1 MHEPLAPSAT
11 PSSAKSSLRLQS
23 LVAAGLAL
31 SVAATGGAL
40 TILDDW
46 YFSLVQPSFKPPDW
60 AFGPAWTILF
70 ILMAVSGVLGWRA
83 ATDHAQRARLLGF
96 WTFNIFCN
104 LLWSLLFFYLQRPD
118 WALVEVVFLAAS
130 VALLIRHLRPYS
142 PRAAWLLVPYLAWV
156 CFAAAV
162 NLGVVMLNGPFG

>member
-1 MHEPLAPSAT
+1 MTTSQ
-11 PSSAKSSLRLQS
+11 SSSGSLRLQS
-23 LVAAGLAL
+23 LVAAGIAL

-46 YFSLVQPSFKPPDW
+46 YFGLVQPSFKPPDW

-70 ILMAVSGVLGWRA
+70 ILMAISGVLGWRA
-83 ATDHAQRARLLGF
+83 AADQAQRVRLLGF
-96 WTFNIFCN
+96 WAFNIVCN
-104 LLWSLLFFYLQRPD
+104 LVWSLLFFYLQRPD

-130 VALLIRHLRPYS
+130 VALLIRHLWPYS
-142 PRAAWLLVPYLAWV
+142 PRAAGLLLPYLAWV

>member
-1 MHEPLAPSAT
+1 MNLATGDAG
-11 PSSAKSSLRLQS
+11 SLRIQS

-31 SVAATGGAL
+31 SVAAAGGAL

-70 ILMAVSGVLGWRA
+70 ILMAISGVTGWRA
-83 ATDHAQRARLLGF
+83 AQDQAQRARLLGF
-96 WTFNIFCN
+96 WAFNLACN
-104 LLWSLLFFYLQRPD
+104 LVWSLLFFYLQRPD

-130 VALLIRHLRPYS
+130 VALLIRHLSPYS

>member
-1 MHEPLAPSAT
+1 MNLGTRDAG
-11 PSSAKSSLRLQS
+11 SLRVQS

-31 SVAATGGAL
+31 AVAATGGAL

-70 ILMAVSGVLGWRA
+70 ILMAISGVTGWRA
-83 ATDHAQRARLLGF
+83 ARDQVQRAQLLGF
-96 WTFNIFCN
+96 WAFNIACN

-130 VALLIRHLRPYS
+130 VALLIRHLRSYS